1 MGVYNLHNFMFD
13 VYTKAAIKEAFFA
26 NPEVV
31 YQCYTL
37 TEEELMALRSKD
49 IYRLHK
55 LGVNAYLLAPFA
67 QLLGFQLTDLG
78 DILRCGAEA
87 ERRQEQSYG

>member
-1 MGVYNLHNFMFD
+1 MFD
-13 VYTKAAIKEAFFA
+13 VYTKAAIKQAFFD

-31 YQCYTL
+31 YQFYTL
-37 TEEELMALRSKD
+37 TEEELMALRSRD

-67 QLLGFQLTDLG
+67 QLLGFPMADLG
-78 DILRCGAEA
+78 DVLRSGAEA